1 MVSRTEAAYTPSA
14 RAESLRQD
22 AEAGPHPAVIVAN
35 RAFLDH
41 HLPRGS
47 DEKSQ
52 PGDGG
57 LLAALRPVIVPW
69 DGETGTLWIGAG
81 RGRFDREW
89 TDDEG
94 YELISTSNGALR
106 HRRLLFDEET
116 WRAHYA
122 AVANS
127 FFWPLL
133 HLVRESLPERTGYFP
148 PPQSPSPADWD
159 AYERVNRAF
168 AQAANELPGVRPC
181 WVHDYQLALTPQF
194 LRESGHRGP
203 IGFFLHTP
211 FPVLDVAQR
220 ALDARGRDSL
230 SRFVGGLLGADLL
243 GFQSEL
249 DVHRFCIAAT
259 ALCGADAVPGGVV
272 TNGRTVKLASYPVG
286 IDTESV
292 LHAAESQ
299 RPARLEGFAREVLPL
314 VVGLERSDFTKG
326 IPERLNAVAQA
337 YRRGARFAYLGV
349 AAPTREGVP
358 AYIGL
363 ETVISAAANDA
374 QSAAAAA
381 GLPFVHTREVI
392 DWTEVVALQRA
403 ADVVYTS
410 SLADGMNLVPL
421 QAAVAQSQLP
431 EEQRAVII
439 TGRDAGVASVFAGFE
454 KDGLVPVD
462 PLDIGAM
469 SHALNEAISGR
480 PGRVSDRLVSAVMAN
495 DARNWAAR
503 FLGDL
508 DATC

>member
-1 MVSRTEAAYTPSA
+1 VSSTGAPPSSSTPF
-14 RAESLRQD
+14 
-22 AEAGPHPAVIVAN
+22 AGSSGGQRERNALPAVILAN

-41 HLPRGS
+41 QVPPGG
-47 DEKSQ
+47 DEATQ

-81 RGRFDREW
+81 RGRYDRDW
-89 TDDEG
+89 VDRDG
-94 YELISTSNGALR
+94 YELIQTSTGTLR
-106 HRRLLFDEET
+106 HRRLLFDDAT

-122 AVANS
+122 SVANS

-133 HLVRESLPERTGYFP
+133 HLVRESLPERTGYYP
-148 PPQSPSPADWD
+148 RPLLPEPEEWA
-159 AYERVNRAF
+159 AYERVNLAF
-168 AQAANELPGVRPC
+168 AGAAAELPGARPC
-181 WVHDYQLALTPQF
+181 WVHDYQLALTPEF
-194 LRESGHRGP
+194 LRKAGYRGH

-211 FPVLDVAQR
+211 FPGLDVAR
-220 ALDARGRDSL
+220 AALDADGL
-230 SRFVGGLLGADLL
+230 KALQRFVTGMLAADLIGL
-243 GFQSEL
+243 QSEA
-249 DVHRFCIAAT
+249 DVRRFSTAAT
-259 ALCGADAVPGGVV
+259 VLGGAELVPGGLRMVDRVV
-272 TNGRTVKLASYPVG
+272 RLASYPVG

-292 LHAAESQ
+292 LHAAAAQ
-299 RPARLEGFAREVLPL
+299 RPARLDGFAVEGLPL

-326 IPERLNAVAQA
+326 IPERLNALARS
-337 YRRGARFAYLGV
+337 YRGGARFAYLGV

-358 AYIGL
+358 AYEGL
-363 ETVISAAANDA
+363 EAIISAAAEDA
-374 QSAAAAA
+374 RSAANEA
-381 GLPFVHTREVI
+381 GMPFLHTREVI

-421 QAAVAQSQLP
+421 QAAIAQSQLP
-431 EEQRAVII
+431 NEQRAVII

-469 SHALNEAISGR
+469 SHALSEAIAGR
-480 PGRVSDRLVSAVMAN
+480 PGRVSERLVSAVMAN
-495 DARNWAAR
+495 DSRSWAAR

-508 DATC
+508 DAAC